1 MRAIVTA
8 SIFRMIQVAW
18 SPLAVIG
25 YVLFVARLITF
36 SRTSRVSSTTLASL
50 YTRWMQH
57 GLGTRLDEPC
67 VRLMTALPNV
77 SGPALRLTTGGTL
90 LAHRLTGW
98 VPRIYRYPYE
108 GDPPMAHQPAYRTT
122 FFDTALARH
131 LGSVGQLV
139 VLGAGWDT
147 RSYRMPAALHCFE
160 VDTPPT
166 QEAKRRMLRRV
177 GLDTT
182 RITFVP
188 ADLMTDDWLDRLV
201 RAGFDPGRP
210 AFFLWEAVTMYLDRE
225 AVERTLR
232 RIAGTS
238 IGSAVAFDYL
248 SAEHVEARSLFMT
261 YVRAFL
267 RVTGE
272 PWRFGLEGGAPSR
285 RHADAL
291 VRSCGLS
298 LEDHRSIGRETDRR
312 PAQGGFVVA
321 IVPSP

>member
-1 MRAIVTA
+1 MRAMVTA
-8 SIFRMIQVAW
+8 PIFRMIQVAW

-25 YVLFVARLITF
+25 YVLFVARLLTF

-57 GLGTRLDEPC
+57 ELGTRLDEPC
-67 VRLMTALPNV
+67 ARLMMALPNV
-77 SGPALRLTTGGTL
+77 SRPALRLTTGGTL

-122 FFDTALARH
+122 FFDDALARH

-147 RSYRMPAALHCFE
+147 RSYRMPAALRCFE
-160 VDTPPT
+160 LDTPAT
-166 QEAKRRMLRRV
+166 QEAKRRMVRRV
-177 GLDTT
+177 GLDAA

-188 ADLMTDDWLDRLV
+188 ADLMTDDWLDMLV
-201 RAGFDPGRP
+201 HAGFEAGTP

-232 RIAGTS
+232 RIAGTAS
-238 IGSAVAFDYL
+238 GSVVAFDYV
-248 SAEHVEARSLFMT
+248 SAGLVEARSLHMR
-261 YVRAFL
+261 YVRSVL

-272 PWRFGLEGGAPSR
+272 PWRFGIEGGTPSR
-285 RHADAL
+285 RHAEAL
-291 VRSCGLS
+291 VTSCGLS
-298 LEDHRSIGRETDRR
+298 LEEQRSIAPETVRR
-312 PAQGGFVVA
+312 PAKGGFVVA
-321 IVPSP
+321 VVPSR